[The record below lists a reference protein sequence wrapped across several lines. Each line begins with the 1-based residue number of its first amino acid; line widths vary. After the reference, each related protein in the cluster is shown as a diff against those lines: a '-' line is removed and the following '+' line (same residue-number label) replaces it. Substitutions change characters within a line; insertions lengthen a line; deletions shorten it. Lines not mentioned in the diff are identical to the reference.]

1 MTRKDMSDPSIVI
14 PCRLALYEEQIP
26 LTLRMHYRCLSI
38 TPEAK
43 PPGTHTKACNP
54 SYVCV
59 RVCEHKFSSALNWG
73 QRKLIQLSVEANN
86 LLFSKIKKC
95 LAECWWCKL
104 SLLNTHTHTHRVQT
118 AVPFQ
123 WCHHQRTLLVA
134 LMDDVFLNF
143 ALWSPTTQLFQAGR
157 LKVSVVSETDI

>member
-123 WCHHQRTLLVA
+123 WSVIIRERFPSLWWMMCFWTLHSGHLH
-134 LMDDVFLNF
+134 
-143 ALWSPTTQLFQAGR
+143 TLFQAGR